1 MYDEL
6 RHGPLRMVL
15 MIAAGVA
22 VAILGISAL
31 FWMLG
36 AIFHLVPIILRLAI
50 FLGLVG
56 GVWWLVAGRRRPSRL
71 P

>member
-1 MYDEL
+1 MNEQL

-15 MIAAGVA
+15 MIAAGV
-22 VAILGISAL
+22 VAAFLATSVL
-31 FWMLG
+31 FWALG
-36 AIFHLVPIILRLAI
+36 AIIHLIPFVLRLAV
-50 FLGLVG
+50 FVGLVG